1 MKTKKEEQMK
11 SSLHEL
17 FLDELKDIYYA
28 ENLLAKTLPEMAEAS
43 TAAPLKKAFQA
54 HLKETQNQIKRLEQ
68 VFKLLDEKAEA
79 KKCDAMEGLIKEAK
93 SLIKDNE
100 AGLTRDVG
108 IIIGA
113 QKVEHYEIA
122 AYGSLATLAD
132 LMGHTEVKKLLGET
146 LVEEKATDEKLTEVA
161 LNFVNEKAA
170 AE

>member
-28 ENLLAKTLPEMAEAS
+28 ENLLAKTLPEMADAS
-43 TAAPLKKAFQA
+43 TAPPLKKAFQA
-54 HLKETQNQIKRLEQ
+54 HLKETQNQIKRLEK

-79 KKCDAMEGLIKEAK
+79 KKCDAMEGLVKEAK

-132 LMGHTEVKKLLGET
+132 LMGHTEVKELLGET

>member
-132 LMGHTEVKKLLGET
+132 LMGHTDVKELLGQT

>member
-28 ENLLAKTLPEMAEAS
+28 ENLLAKTLPEMAEAAS
-43 TAAPLKKAFQA
+43 ASPLKKAFQG

-68 VFKLLDEKAEA
+68 VFELLDEKAEA

-93 SLIKDNE
+93 SLIKDHE

-132 LMGHTEVKKLLGET
+132 LMGHMDVKELLGQT